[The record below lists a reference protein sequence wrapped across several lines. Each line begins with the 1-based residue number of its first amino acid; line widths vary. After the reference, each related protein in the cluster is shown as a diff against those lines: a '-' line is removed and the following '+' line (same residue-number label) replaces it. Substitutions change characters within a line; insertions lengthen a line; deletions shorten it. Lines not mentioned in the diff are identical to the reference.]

1 MGLLGNGGAG
11 KPWCPG
17 WLPSAWA
24 GPSAGERVVRPP
36 SSCPDCW
43 SLCVVLGLELQTQQ
57 SKPQDT
63 SCLPALKVSDIEPTI
78 PLTHLEVALAGQRE
92 ARSCFCVH
100 AGTLGPSQPRPGG
113 GGQLRGEPER
123 VAVLGVG
130 LWGGGDAPCRLLPV
144 SPTLPLVGKWGH
156 VPEEPTRGLCH
167 SGHGIA
173 LMLRSTLAS
182 ALS

>member
-100 AGTLGPSQPRPGG
+100 AGTLVPSQPRPGEVAGCVGSRSAWPCWEWGCG
-113 GGQLRGEPER
+113 GAAMPPAGSFPSRPLCRSWASGGTCPRSPHVGCVTR
-123 VAVLGVG
+123 VMG
-130 LWGGGDAPCRLLPV
+130 
-144 SPTLPLVGKWGH
+144 SP
-156 VPEEPTRGLCH
+156 
-167 SGHGIA
+167 
-173 LMLRSTLAS
+173 
-182 ALS
+182 